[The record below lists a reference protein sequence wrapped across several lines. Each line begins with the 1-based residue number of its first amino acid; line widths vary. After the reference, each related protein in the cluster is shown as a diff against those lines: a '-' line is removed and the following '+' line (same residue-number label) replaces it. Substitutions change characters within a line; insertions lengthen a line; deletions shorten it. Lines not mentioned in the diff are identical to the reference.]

1 MAQSE
6 QLAIHGGT
14 PAITNA
20 ISSWPI
26 ASEAVK
32 CSLHDAIEAH
42 QWGCYEGPLTD
53 RLKESL
59 QQAFDCNHSELTCS
73 GTMAVELAL
82 RGAGVRAGSEVVLA
96 AYDFPGN
103 FRAIEAIGAKPVL
116 VDVLANSWVIDP
128 DEIEKAIS
136 EQTSAVIVSHL
147 HGQLAALEQI
157 RQRVPSSVAIVED
170 CCQVPGATAGDQRR
184 VCGSLGDVSVLSFGG
199 SKLLSAG
206 RGGAI
211 LSNEEAIIERARL
224 FGARGN
230 DAFPLS
236 QLQAAVLVPQLQD
249 LSRLNRRRQSAVMEM
264 IDSVS
269 LRCSQ
274 WLSRPETQ
282 QDSAWYKLPWLL
294 SEKVDREVFLA
305 QLNAEGVPID
315 IGFRGFAKRTSR
327 RCRKVGDLP
336 HARRAASQT
345 VLLHHPVL
353 LEPKE
358 TRDQVVHGFEKV
370 VRSLDG

>member
-1 MAQSE
+1 
-6 QLAIHGGT
+6 
-14 PAITNA
+14 
-20 ISSWPI
+20 
-26 ASEAVK
+26 
-32 CSLHDAIEAH
+32 
-42 QWGCYEGPLTD
+42 
-53 RLKESL
+53 
-59 QQAFDCNHSELTCS
+59 
-73 GTMAVELAL
+73 
-82 RGAGVRAGSEVVLA
+82 
-96 AYDFPGN
+96 
-103 FRAIEAIGAKPVL
+103 
-116 VDVLANSWVIDP
+116 
-128 DEIEKAIS
+128 
-136 EQTSAVIVSHL
+136 
-147 HGQLAALEQI
+147 
-157 RQRVPSSVAIVED
+157 
-170 CCQVPGATAGDQRR
+170 
-184 VCGSLGDVSVLSFGG
+184 
-199 SKLLSAG
+199 
-206 RGGAI
+206 
-211 LSNEEAIIERARL
+211 
-224 FGARGN
+224 
-230 DAFPLS
+230 
-236 QLQAAVLVPQLQD
+236 
-249 LSRLNRRRQSAVMEM
+249 MEM